1 MILTGA
7 VGTGKTAVAQ
17 EVVAAA
23 HEFGMS
29 VAAIDL
35 DWLGWLAGGS
45 VRVDE
50 MISRN
55 LASVASNYLD
65 AGVTRLVLARALVES
80 ASLQSLEISLLG
92 WHLTVINL
100 RASRS
105 TLEQRLRGRDS
116 GTELEEHLAEFPDM
130 ARRTDSAVPGARV
143 VINEDRTL
151 RDVAIEVMRIAEW
164 IE

>member
-1 MILTGA
+1 VILAGA
-7 VGTGKTAVAQ
+7 VGAGKTAVAQ

-23 HEFGMS
+23 PEFGMS

-55 LASVASNYLD
+55 LVSVASNYVG
-65 AGVTRLVLARALVES
+65 AGITRLVLARALVEG
-80 ASLQSLEISLLG
+80 ASLRSLEMSLLG

-105 TLEQRLRGRDS
+105 TLEQRLRRRDS
-116 GTELEEHLAEFPDM
+116 GTELEEHLAEFHDM
-130 ARRTDSAVPGARV
+130 ARSTDSVVPGARV
-143 VINEDRTL
+143 VVNEDRTL

-164 IE
+164 IS